1 LTNAPKDVER
11 IGTNA
16 FGSCNKLTEI
26 NVDINNTNSTTI
38 DGVLYDNNH
47 SRLLQHPCGNND
59 SIYDIVDGM
68 RTVGPHAFD
77 GCRSLTTV
85 NIPDSV
91 QSIDSFAFYECVN
104 LTSKARSL
112 WRVNFPKTFVFCF
125 VLFCF
130 IFFLNYLRQ
139 ETRGWNEGSE
149 GFLVADESGSAWRNH
164 ALSTN

>member
-1 LTNAPKDVER
+1 MIFLGRGTHLRLNTSRCSNLQSVSIRTNVQTIGDSAFYDCDSLTNVSIPKDVER

-77 GCRSLTTV
+77 GRL
-85 NIPDSV
+85 
-91 QSIDSFAFYECVN
+91 
-104 LTSKARSL
+104 
-112 WRVNFPKTFVFCF
+112 
-125 VLFCF
+125 
-130 IFFLNYLRQ
+130 
-139 ETRGWNEGSE
+139 
-149 GFLVADESGSAWRNH
+149 
-164 ALSTN
+164 